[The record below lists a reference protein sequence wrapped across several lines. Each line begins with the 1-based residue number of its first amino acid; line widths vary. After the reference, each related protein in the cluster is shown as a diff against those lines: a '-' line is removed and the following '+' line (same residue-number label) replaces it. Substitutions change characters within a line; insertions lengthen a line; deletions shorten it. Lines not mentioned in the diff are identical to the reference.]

1 MRHKQED
8 QGQDKLPSA
17 RLIMNGTLMLLR
29 RYRQRTRNIRAG
41 LNTRAFHLSC
51 QPSYSSGVTTGGGVI
66 PAIKSLK
73 TDAMMV
79 NWTELTPTKSLGA
92 VFYSA
97 DAEQSALT
105 EKRIRP
111 CILIG
116 VLHYDHGRT
125 PLLTTTMAAEPEER
139 PNQFEF
145 EDIKPVSPSLTR
157 NSVRAH
163 NDDARYRFPLQISAS
178 SRLRSWPIANAT
190 VTRKPLRRSTR
201 RSSGNA

>member
-17 RLIMNGTLMLLR
+17 RLIKNRTLMLLR

-79 NWTELTPTKSLGA
+79 NWTEYANEKSG
-92 VFYSA
+92 S
-97 DAEQSALT
+97 S
-105 EKRIRP
+105 IRFGRCREISVNQKEDSP
-111 CILIG
+111 
-116 VLHYDHGRT
+116 LHLNWC
-125 PLLTTTMAAEPEER
+125 P
-139 PNQFEF
+139 
-145 EDIKPVSPSLTR
+145 
-157 NSVRAH
+157 
-163 NDDARYRFPLQISAS
+163 
-178 SRLRSWPIANAT
+178 
-190 VTRKPLRRSTR
+190 PLRPWPNPAPNHHNGSR
-201 RSSGNA
+201 A